1 MKKMQGTGLV
11 YRPTYV
17 DKGTGERKEA
27 STWWIQYYVRGVRF
41 RESSG
46 SRNRSIAENFLKQRL
61 QAAARGEPFCRNA
74 GRTTF
79 EDLARILIEDYQTHA
94 RRSLERIEDALGHLR
109 GFFGAA
115 AQATEITDD
124 RIASYVD
131 WRHEQRAA
139 AATIN
144 RELAALRRAFRLAQ
158 RAGKVAFRPEISM
171 LPENQ
176 RPTNLFE
183 PDQYRAVRENLP
195 EYLQPV
201 IQTAYITGWRIRSE
215 ILTRQKHHVD
225 LESGNL
231 RLEPVETVSG
241 EGRNFPLTP
250 ELREILVRQLERTKK
265 QERETDRLVPWL
277 FHRDG
282 KPIKD
287 FRKAWAEACE
297 RGGVA
302 GKTPSDFRQ
311 TAVRNLERAGVPR
324 QAAMAMVGHRSDSIY
339 RRYPLADET
348 MLKES
353 ATKLAALH
361 ESDRID

>member
-1 MKKMQGTGLV
+1 MRKIRGSGLV

-17 DKGTGERKEA
+17 DKGSRERKTA
-27 STWWIQYYVRGVRF
+27 STWWIQYSVRGERF

-46 SRNRSIAENFLKQRL
+46 SQRRSDAENLLKQRL
-61 QAAARGEPFCRNA
+61 QAAARGGPFGRNA

-94 RRSLERIEDALGHLR
+94 RRSLERAEDALGHLAR
-109 GFFGAA
+109 FFGAVPA
-115 AQATEITDD
+115 AEITRD
-124 RIASYVD
+124 RIASYID
-131 WRHEQRAA
+131 WRREQRAA

-158 RAGKVAFRPEISM
+158 KAGKVAFRPEFSM
-171 LPENQ
+171 LIENE
-176 RPTNLFE
+176 RPAGFFE
-183 PDQYRAVRENLP
+183 AGQFRAVLENLP

-215 ILTRQKHHVD
+215 ILTRHGHHVD
-225 LESGNL
+225 LKSDKL
-231 RLEPVETVSG
+231 RLDPEETVGG
-241 EGRNFPLTP
+241 EGRSFSLTAD
-250 ELREILVRQLERTKK
+250 LREILAKQLERTKEL
-265 QERETDRLVPWL
+265 ERETDRLIPWL
-277 FHRDG
+277 FHHDG

-287 FRKAWAEACE
+287 FRKAWALACE

-353 ATKLAALH
+353 AANLAALH